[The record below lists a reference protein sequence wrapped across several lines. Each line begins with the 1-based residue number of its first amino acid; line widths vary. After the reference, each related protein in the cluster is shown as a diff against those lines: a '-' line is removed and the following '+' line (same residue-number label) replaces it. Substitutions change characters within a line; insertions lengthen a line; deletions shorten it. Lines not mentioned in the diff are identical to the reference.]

1 MTMQTLLQ
9 KIKQLKAA
17 IEELRPLDKHTLGKI
32 EQKFRLDWNYHSNA
46 IEGNS
51 LNFGETKSF
60 LLHGITAAG
69 KPLKDHLDLRG
80 HNEAILALED
90 IIKEERPITENFIR
104 ELHKV
109 ILVED
114 SYNPA
119 QTPEGKPTQ
128 KKIKVGQYKS
138 TNNHVQTSTGEI
150 FYFASVEETPAKMH
164 DLIEWLRKHKEQENP
179 VVLAA
184 LFHYKFIVIHPFDD
198 GNGRLA
204 RILMNFILMRA
215 GFPPV
220 VIKTKEKEAYFRAL
234 RQADGGNTGTFV
246 EYIAEQLL
254 ASLELY
260 LKGAR
265 GESIE
270 ELEDVDKEFELFK
283 MELEGKEAVVYLTKK
298 NRADVIQKEIIPFLE
313 TIFDK
318 ASKIDTLFQERVNTI
333 HSSGSRKYS
342 NQYSTT
348 ELVVSEAV
356 YFGSMKEVESKIL
369 QTKFYNYKEYEDEEE
384 IVNYGDDHII
394 LTPNSY
400 VINVTWKSLVVK
412 QDIRL
417 DYGIDLYLE
426 MNIHKEFY
434 WKLNY
439 DSYHNKKINKLI
451 EDLEIPYGNYDAQ
464 SAQELGNKILQDFM
478 EFIRERI
485 E

>member
-1 MTMQTLLQ
+1 MQELLLR
-9 KIKQLKAA
+9 IEQLKGA
-17 IEELRPLDKHTLGKI
+17 IEQLRPLDKHTLGKI

-90 IIKEERPITENFIR
+90 IIKEERPISEHFIR
-104 ELHKV
+104 ELHQV

-119 QTPEGKPTQ
+119 QTPDDLPTR

-150 FYFASVEETPAKMH
+150 FYFASVEETPAKMN
-164 DLIEWLRKHKEQENP
+164 DLIEWLREHKEQENP
-179 VVLAA
+179 VVVAA

-234 RQADGGNTGTFV
+234 RQADGGNTSAFV

-260 LKGAR
+260 LTGAR

-283 MELEGKEAVVYLTKK
+283 MELEGKEEVVYLTEENYEEKLGGSLFPLLIEATKK
-298 NRADVIQKEIIPFLE
+298 LE
-313 TIFDK
+313 
-318 ASKIDTLFQERVNTI
+318 KIDSMFQNFSCEMP
-333 HSSGSRKYS
+333 SG
-342 NQYSTT
+342 
-348 ELVVSEAV
+348 VVL
-356 YFGSMKEVESKIL
+356 GSLKALIPRIMREVEEIY
-369 QTKFYNYKEYEDEEE
+369 QTKGFALYCNWANFNRKIEGVSS
-384 IVNYGDDHII
+384 IK
-394 LTPNSY
+394 Y
-400 VINVTWKSLVVK
+400 VILFEVVIEETFFTFNYYVDAQLKSSHHCIY
-412 QDIRL
+412 Q
-417 DYGIDLYLE
+417 
-426 MNIHKEFY
+426 
-434 WKLNY
+434 
-439 DSYHNKKINKLI
+439 
-451 EDLEIPYGNYDAQ
+451 GNY
-464 SAQELGNKILQDFM
+464 ETLGKQIATQTLQDFM
-478 EFIRERI
+478 EFIRERT